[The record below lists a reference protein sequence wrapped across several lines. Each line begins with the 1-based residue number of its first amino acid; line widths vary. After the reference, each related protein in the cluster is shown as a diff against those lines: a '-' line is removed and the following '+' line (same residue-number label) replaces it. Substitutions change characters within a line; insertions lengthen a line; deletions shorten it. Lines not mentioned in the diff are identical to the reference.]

1 MSVFFLVSTNILQE
15 NSLLV
20 VPLSLLFTE
29 KLQKKKKKTN
39 NPKQNLEKSLSNL
52 MGCIQLV
59 NKDILTERNM
69 FSLFI
74 LQLIENC
81 F

>member
-29 KLQKKKKKTN
+29 KLQKKKKTN

>member
-29 KLQKKKKKTN
+29 KLQKKKT

-74 LQLIENC
+74 LQLTENC

>member
-29 KLQKKKKKTN
+29 KLQKKKKNQQPKTEFGEE
-39 NPKQNLEKSLSNL
+39 LE
-52 MGCIQLV
+52 
-59 NKDILTERNM
+59 
-69 FSLFI
+69 
-74 LQLIENC
+74 
-81 F
+81 